1 MQNSQNSHNDT
12 SDNMN
17 FEPILDEQDE
27 NNIETMIDDIKES
40 KLQLTFIDE
49 NDAQKLKEL
58 NDLIRMKE
66 QLLYQTMVEEGL
78 ITPQNNDMEF
88 DTISEEYLDYYE
100 FKNNQNY
107 SNTFKNAQKLL
118 KKGKKN

>member
-1 MQNSQNSHNDT
+1 MQNSQNSHNEN
-12 SDNMN
+12 SDSMN

-27 NNIETMIDDIKES
+27 NNIESMIDDIKES
-40 KLQLTFIDE
+40 KQQLAFIDE

-78 ITPQNNDMEF
+78 ISPQNNDMEF

-107 SNTFKNAQKLL
+107 SNTLKNAQKLL